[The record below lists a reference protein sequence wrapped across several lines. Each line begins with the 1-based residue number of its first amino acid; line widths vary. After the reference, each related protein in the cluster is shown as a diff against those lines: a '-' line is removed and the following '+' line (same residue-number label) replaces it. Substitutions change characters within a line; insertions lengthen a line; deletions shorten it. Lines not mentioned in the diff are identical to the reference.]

1 MMEWLVWFALR
12 KCFSVRA
19 SFLVFVSTSWIL
31 SEGRSIGRTARLLL
45 LEKKLLNGR
54 EKAVNMMRDLW
65 LVCGVD
71 ETSRSLRERYCGE
84 ERGITRL
91 MASSR
96 RSIAR

>member
-31 SEGRSIGRTARLLL
+31 SGGRSIGRTARLLL
-45 LEKKLLNGR
+45 EKRLLKGK
-54 EKAVNMMRDLW
+54 EKAVNMMRNLW
-65 LVCGVD
+65 LVRDGD
-71 ETSRSLRERYCGE
+71 ETDRLLQERYCGE
-84 ERGITRL
+84 ERAITRL
-91 MASSR
+91 IASSR